1 MRGLQ
6 RVRGLTIEDQ
16 DLTPGTRWGLPSRK
30 RNPRNKLHGDEDLAM
45 DLTHFIDLHN
55 VGMRNT
61 GHRLR
66 LSQGTLG
73 SACGTLFPMEHLER
87 DPAIELLVIRGIDRA
102 HATRAQLTQ
111 HHKATQALR
120 DQGLG
125 GRQTPRILAIKS
137 CRQRLDT
144 VCVQS

>member
-1 MRGLQ
+1 MDHAGHAKIHDPYDTGWIDQDIVGLEVSMNQADGMRGLQ
-6 RVRGLTIEDQ
+6 RVRRLTIEDQ
-16 DLTPGTRWGLPSRK
+16 NLTPGTRRGLPSRK
-30 RNPRNKLHGDEDLAM
+30 GNPRNKLHGDEDLAM

-73 SACGTLFPMEHLER
+73 STCGTLIPMENLER

-102 HATRAQLTQ
+102 HATHAQLT
-111 HHKATQALR
+111 
-120 DQGLG
+120 
-125 GRQTPRILAIKS
+125 
-137 CRQRLDT
+137 
-144 VCVQS
+144 